1 MDSTIRRPRRKARAA
16 LHVVAEA
23 TTPDQQARD
32 AILHHGIECEKT
44 LRLAAFARAEQNL
57 GDKIADG
64 LVKLAAFY
72 SYHAFQWARHIEV
85 GAAA

>member
-1 MDSTIRRPRRKARAA
+1 MDSTIKRPRRGARAK
-16 LHVVAEA
+16 LHAVAA
-23 TTPDQQARD
+23 VKPDQQARD
-32 AILHHGIECEKT
+32 AIVHHGIECEKT

-72 SYHAFQWARHIEV
+72 SYHAFQWARHIQVE
-85 GAAA
+85 AAA